1 MKTADDADIERIDM
15 MSYIQQEESALRNPL
30 PQQMSEPA
38 EHPALHPIITA
49 QQQKSIKGKQVIPNE
64 SQSHR
69 KQDNNP
75 EQPAKPILQREQPIK
90 PVLAKRAV
98 RYPGDAP
105 YRPRL

>member
-30 PQQMSEPA
+30 PQQMSKPA

-49 QQQKSIKGKQVIPNE
+49 QQQKSIKGKQVISNE

-69 KQDNNP
+69 KQPQKNT
-75 EQPAKPILQREQPIK
+75 EQHRKQLISKIVYE
-90 PVLAKRAV
+90 
-98 RYPGDAP
+98 
-105 YRPRL
+105 